1 MAACVRETSS
11 LWLELRVRASSPN
24 SAVLWG
30 KQLAV
35 EWFRPRRYR
44 HFDHPVGESFARKV
58 TSPSFVCTHSFSPL
72 IHYFK
77 EEKRYK
83 RRDHKT
89 RVKARPIMYAS
100 HRDACILSYYSS
112 LLTDLL
118 EEEYAQSGVGESA
131 VAYRSL
137 GKANYHFA
145 AEVFAF
151 AKENAPVAILAY
163 DVTGFF
169 DNLDHRL
176 LKRQLRSILRCQNL
190 PDDWYKVFRYI
201 TRFSYVTV
209 DDLKAVPSIAKSME
223 TDYERGPIATIATVK
238 AEKVE
243 IRRNPKA
250 LAGIPQ
256 GTPISA
262 ALSNLY
268 MLEFDKALKQFCDD
282 VGGIYRRYSDDIL
295 LVCAETH
302 AVDAERMVVSML
314 SDLRLEISKDKT
326 EITRFD
332 VTADAP
338 LSERA
343 AQYLGFN
350 LYPDGP
356 GIRPSSLSRQWRKM
370 RRSLRRTAKVAAA
383 AISKGAATKVYTK
396 RLRRRFTP
404 LAFRNF
410 SSYARRSARVF
421 GGDEKITQ
429 QVRRFEKEVERQL
442 RLLKEVEEVD

>member
-1 MAACVRETSS
+1 MA
-11 LWLELRVRASSPN
+11 L
-24 SAVLWG
+24 
-30 KQLAV
+30 
-35 EWFRPRRYR
+35 EWFRPRGYR
-44 HFDHPVGESFARKV
+44 HFDHPVGESFARRV

-72 IHYFK
+72 IHYVK

-100 HRDACILSYYSS
+100 HRDACILSYYSW
-112 LLTDLL
+112 LLTGSL
-118 EEEYAQSGVGESA
+118 EEEYARTGIGDSV

-137 GKANYHFA
+137 GKANYHFS
-145 AEVFAF
+145 AEVFTF

-176 LKRQLRSILRCQNL
+176 LKQQLRSILGCRNL

-201 TRFSYVTV
+201 TRFSYVTI
-209 DDLKAVPSIAKSME
+209 DDLKSVPSIATAM
-223 TDYERGPIATIATVK
+223 DADHDRGPIATIAQVK
-238 AEKVE
+238 AEKIE
-243 IRRNPKA
+243 IRHNPKA
-250 LAGIPQ
+250 SAGIPQ

-268 MLEFDKALKQFCDD
+268 MLEFDRVLRQFCDE

-295 LVCAETH
+295 LVCAEEH
-302 AVDAERMVVSML
+302 AIDAEDKVVSML
-314 SDLRLEISKDKT
+314 SNLRLEISRDKT
-326 EITRFD
+326 EITRF
-332 VTADAP
+332 APGSGAP

-370 RRSLRRTAKVAAA
+370 RRSLRRTAKIASA
-383 AISKGAATKVYTK
+383 AISKGKATKVYTK

-442 RLLKEVEEVD
+442 KLLKEVEGITEEVE

>member
-1 MAACVRETSS
+1 
-11 LWLELRVRASSPN
+11 
-24 SAVLWG
+24 
-30 KQLAV
+30 
-35 EWFRPRRYR
+35 
-44 HFDHPVGESFARKV
+44 
-58 TSPSFVCTHSFSPL
+58 
-72 IHYFK
+72 
-77 EEKRYK
+77 
-83 RRDHKT
+83 
-89 RVKARPIMYAS
+89 MYAS
-100 HRDACILSYYSS
+100 HRDACILGYYSWM
-112 LLTDLL
+112 LTALL
-118 EEEYAQSGVGESA
+118 EEEYERSGIGDSV

-151 AKENAPVAILAY
+151 AKQNAPVAILAY

-169 DNLDHRL
+169 DNLDHAL
-176 LKRQLRSILRCQNL
+176 LKQQLRSILGRQSL

-201 TRFSYVTV
+201 THFSYVTV
-209 DDLKAVPSIAKSME
+209 DDLKSVPSIAKAME
-223 TDYERGPIATIATVK
+223 ADYDRGPIATIAQVK
-238 AEKVE
+238 AQKVE
-243 IRRNPKA
+243 FRPNPKVS
-250 LAGIPQ
+250 AGIPQ

-268 MLEFDKALKQFCDD
+268 MLGFDRALRQFCDE

-295 LVCAETH
+295 IVCAEDH
-302 AVDAERMVVSML
+302 AVNAEDRVIALL
-314 SDLRLEISKDKT
+314 SALRLDISKDKT

-332 VTADAP
+332 PGSRRP
-338 LSERA
+338 LSNRA

-370 RRSLRRTAKVAAA
+370 RRSLKRTAKIASV
-383 AISKGAATKVYTK
+383 AISRGKATKVYTK

-410 SSYARRSARVF
+410 SSYARRSASIF

-429 QVRRFEKEVERQL
+429 QIRRFEKEVERQL
-442 RLLKEVEEVD
+442 KLLKEAEEVE